1 MHQQRTAHAII
12 RTERCA
18 IGIPL
23 GSGLPDFVS
32 AGYAVDCINVRC
44 KQRAVM
50 VLCACVNVQV
60 VGRVQPS
67 SAKQM
72 LG

>member
-12 RTERCA
+12 RTKRCA

-23 GSGLPDFVS
+23 GSGLAYLVW
-32 AGYAVDCINVRC
+32 AGCAVDCINVRC
-44 KQRAVM
+44 EQRAVM
-50 VLCACVNVQV
+50 VLGACVNVQV
-60 VGRVQPS
+60 VGLIQPS